1 MWTQPHFLYRFH
13 WSHQDR
19 DYFDP
24 RHLEDWV
31 PGALVYAYCNQSLSL
46 SSSRRVRLNKLAF
59 DIPIDYVEVFVPIH
73 GAWLVETYLQ
83 RLGEVYEAIPRHVN
97 GLTHW
102 TDSDRTNLEAR
113 GRELLDSFIER
124 GIVRYHV
131 KDLITPYQAIGI
143 AWAEHRPWV
152 LNIWACGSG
161 KTLGGML
168 ASLTRTG
175 PTLVLCPAKARH
187 VWWSQVQEYTIREPF
202 RVRPAG
208 ERKKDDETLDS
219 YLQRMGTR
227 AFVIVGV
234 ESIHE
239 YVAEV
244 RATAPTTLIY
254 DELHLHGSSKRW
266 KAIHNEDGTV
276 DFAKRTTKANKETR
290 AAVMMDIS
298 RMSSVKLRIGM
309 TATPLDD
316 GRPRRLWSQYDL
328 LTVGGFAHS
337 YRRFAERYCAATPGQ
352 YGGLDDRGSSNLDEL
367 RSRSSFFMHEV
378 PYRESHDAL
387 PSTRVQVVYLDRCDL
402 GGAGRYSVDQTY
414 NQAIRTLTQLSRS
427 NYTARER
434 LLEARLAEA
443 CSRKRPYVID
453 EVKQG
458 VRSGGKVVVFTARRA
473 ETEIWATR
481 IRRALSEGDERLATI
496 DVWMAHGGVSETE
509 RNRIT
514 DDFKDHPGPCVLIAT
529 GQSVG
534 VGVDGMQTADLA
546 IFAMLPWKPGDFMQ
560 WKGRF
565 DRLGGRP
572 TLLKVVVAQGTYDER
587 VVEILT
593 EKFGPIET
601 FLAADELAGLDTK
614 LLGLEDEDAVISS
627 IVGRLN
633 AEA

>member
-1 MWTQPHFLYRFH
+1 MWTQPHFLYRFS
-13 WSHQDR
+13 WSPQDLAQ
-19 DYFDP
+19 FDP
-24 RHLEDWV
+24 RHLEGWV
-31 PGALVYAYCNQSLSL
+31 PGVLVYAYVN
-46 SSSRRVRLNKLAF
+46 RRRTRLNKLEPDA
-59 DIPIDYVEVFVPIH
+59 PVDYIEVFAPIH

-83 RLGEVYEAIPRHVN
+83 RLNVRYEAISRYVN
-97 GLTHW
+97 TRYATLQAW
-102 TDSDRTNLEAR
+102 SDSDRPRLEAE
-113 GRELLDSFIER
+113 GRDILDALIAR
-124 GIVRYHV
+124 GIVRPHV

-143 AWAEHRPWV
+143 AWAKHRPWV
-152 LNIWACGSG
+152 MNVWACGSG

-175 PTLVLCPAKARH
+175 ASLVLCPAKARH
-187 VWWSQVQEYTIREPF
+187 VWWSQVQEYTTLEPF
-202 RVRPAG
+202 RVRPKG
-208 ERKKDDETLDS
+208 ERKKDDETLES
-219 YLQRMGTR
+219 YLQRVGAY
-227 AFVIVGV
+227 AFVVVGV

-239 YVAEV
+239 YVSEV

-298 RMSSVKLRIGM
+298 RLSSVTLRIGM

-328 LTVGGFAHS
+328 LTTGGFAHS

-367 RSRSSFFMHEV
+367 RNRSRFFMHEV
-378 PYRESHDAL
+378 PYKESHDAL

-402 GGAGRYSVDQTY
+402 GGAGRYSSDQTY
-414 NQAIRTLTQLSRS
+414 GQAIRSLTRS
-427 NYTARER
+427 ARTDFVARER
-434 LLEARLAEA
+434 LVEARLAEA

-453 EVKQG
+453 EVRQG
-458 VRSGGKVVVFTARRA
+458 VRSNGKVVVFTARRA
-473 ETEIWATR
+473 ETEIWTAKVR
-481 IRRALSEGDERLATI
+481 KALSEGDEKLSTV
-496 DVWMAHGGVSETE
+496 DVWMAHGGISESE
-509 RNRIT
+509 RDRIT
-514 DDFKDHPGPCVLIAT
+514 DAFKDHPGPCVLVAT

-534 VGVDGMQTADLA
+534 TGVDGMQTADLA
-546 IFAMLPWKPGDFMQ
+546 IFAMLPWKPGDFTQ

-587 VVEILT
+587 VVEILV

-601 FLAADELAGLDTK
+601 FLAADELEGLDSK
-614 LLGLEDEDAVISS
+614 LLGLEDEETLISN
-627 IVGRLN
+627 IVGRLS